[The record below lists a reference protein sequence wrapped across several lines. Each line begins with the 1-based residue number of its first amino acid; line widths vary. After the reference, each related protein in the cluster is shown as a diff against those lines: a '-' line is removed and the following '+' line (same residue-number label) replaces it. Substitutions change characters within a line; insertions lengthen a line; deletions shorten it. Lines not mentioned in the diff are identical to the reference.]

1 MDKEKKEER
10 KIEENVVPL
19 LPVSNMVLFPKT
31 RTSILIFDEKQK
43 KVVFDSVTSFGIV
56 GVFFP
61 KSRFLKAKTENIEF
75 FPVGCAGKVISFT
88 EAGENVYSILIEGIF
103 RMKFIDIIKGE
114 HYDKVKFEILPDIL
128 PPEHIQNRLKTEIIE
143 KASFF
148 LARLGEDPVRIK
160 EIMQV
165 AGMMKFEEVVNWA
178 IFLHPM
184 KFSVKLE
191 LIEEN
196 DVEERA
202 KRFLQE
208 IEKDI
213 NYLKVIELYRPL
225 KPRDPRVN

>member
-1 MDKEKKEER
+1 
-10 KIEENVVPL
+10 
-19 LPVSNMVLFPKT
+19 
-31 RTSILIFDEKQK
+31 
-43 KVVFDSVTSFGIV
+43 
-56 GVFFP
+56 
-61 KSRFLKAKTENIEF
+61 
-75 FPVGCAGKVISFT
+75 
-88 EAGENVYSILIEGIF
+88 
-103 RMKFIDIIKGE
+103 
-114 HYDKVKFEILPDIL
+114 
-128 PPEHIQNRLKTEIIE
+128 
-143 KASFF
+143 
-148 LARLGEDPVRIK
+148 
-160 EIMQV
+160 MQV